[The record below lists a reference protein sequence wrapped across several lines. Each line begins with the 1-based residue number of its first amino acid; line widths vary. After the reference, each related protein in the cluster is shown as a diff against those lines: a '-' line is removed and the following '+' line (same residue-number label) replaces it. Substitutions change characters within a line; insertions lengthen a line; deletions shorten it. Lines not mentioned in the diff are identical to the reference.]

1 MAAESPVPVEALEAQ
16 LDHLGL
22 GSGPIRIEKIGDGH
36 SNVTCLITRGTEKL
50 VLRCPPPGPLAPSTH
65 DVMREAR
72 LLEAVRPAGIPA
84 PEVLHKFLDPG
95 VIGVPF
101 YLMTFV
107 PGVVLTDRLPREADA
122 AAPEA
127 IAESLTMTLASIHEI
142 DVDAV
147 GLAGIGRP
155 SGYLERQLQRF
166 GDLLE
171 RHATRPLPGLERVR
185 EWLQRNRP
193 TTPSATLV
201 HGDYRLGNVMFNA
214 EANALVSVL
223 DWEMATIGDP
233 LADLGYLTAMWAEPG
248 DIDSPARA
256 LAPLSAVSGFPS
268 RSALARRYAE
278 RSGVD
283 ISALPWYQ
291 VLAIWKLAII
301 LEGSYRRYLAGGIA
315 DDYLAGLGPGI
326 EQLSQIA
333 TDWAAGGGPTG
344 DRAAQ

>member
-1 MAAESPVPVEALEAQ
+1 VTEPPVKVEALEAQ

-22 GSGPIRIEKIGDGH
+22 GTGPIRIEEIGDGH
-36 SNVTCLITRGTEKL
+36 SNVTCLISRGTESL

-72 LLEAVRPAGIPA
+72 LLEAVRPAGIPT
-84 PEVLHKFLDPG
+84 PKVVHKVVDPG
-95 VIGVPF
+95 AIGVPF
-101 YLMTFV
+101 YLMSFV
-107 PGVVLTDRLPREADA
+107 PGVVLTDRLPPAAAAD
-122 AAPEA
+122 APEA
-127 IAESLTMTLASIHEI
+127 IAAALVMTLASIHEV
-142 DVDAV
+142 DVGAV

-155 SGYLERQLQRF
+155 DGYLERQLQRF

-185 EWLQRNRP
+185 DWLQRNRP
-193 TTPSATLV
+193 TSPPATLV

-256 LAPLSAVSGFPS
+256 LAPLSATPGFPS
-268 RSALARRYAE
+268 RSALAEQYAE

-283 ISALPWYQ
+283 ISTLPWYQ

-301 LEGSYRRYLAGGIA
+301 LEGSYRRYLSGGIA

-326 EQLSQIA
+326 ERLSRVA

-344 DRAAQ
+344 DRAQ